1 MPVGNA
7 EGGDRGAHRAAL
19 TVIWRQALTKIKKAA
34 SQTAKMNPRAG
45 ARTHRRGNDAKD
57 TTMTIGRICNREVV
71 SAARDTTVQAAAKLM
86 RHFHVGTVVVVDI
99 GDDSRVPVGI
109 VTDRDIVIE
118 VCAVDLNQNVI
129 TVGDIMAPELVTV
142 REDEGLLQ
150 TVEIMR
156 YKGVR
161 RLPVVDKNGSLSG
174 IVSIDDLFE
183 TLTEQMAEMARI
195 LGREREH
202 EVENRR

>member
-1 MPVGNA
+1 MIRTIGIVGFGQMGSGIAQVTAAAGYPVLAMDMSDQVFKHGI
-7 EGGDRGAHRAAL
+7 GY
-19 TVIWRQALTKIKKAA
+19 ITKSLDKAIEKGKA
-34 SQTAKMNPRAG
+34 
-45 ARTHRRGNDAKD
+45 DAKQKD
-57 TTMTIGRICNREVV
+57 TVLGSIK
-71 SAARDTTVQAAAKLM
+71 QASSLKE
-86 RHFHVGTVVVVDI
+86 FV
-99 GDDSRVPVGI
+99 
-109 VTDRDIVIE
+109 DRDIVIE

-156 YKGVR
+156 FKGVR
-161 RLPVVDKNGSLSG
+161 RLPVVDKNGNLSG

-183 TLTEQMAEMARI
+183 ALTEQMAEMGRI

-202 EVENRR
+202 EIQNRR